1 VPEFKYDRP
10 NLEFLPS
17 ASLSLKSQDPGAGRI
32 LARVHDQVITLIE
45 QAAEEIAKDQ
55 QIRGVVPIPDP
66 GACAGC
72 GG

>member
-1 VPEFKYDRP
+1 MPEFKYDRP
-10 NLEFLPS
+10 NLAFLTS

-32 LARVHDQVITLIE
+32 LARVHDQVIMLIE

-55 QIRGVVPIPDP
+55 QVRGVVPIPDP